1 MAVFRIEKNRNYTVM
16 SNVHL
21 KDRGISLKAKG
32 LLSVI
37 LSLPEDWNYTTR
49 GLAAICKEGV
59 DSIGAALREL
69 ESAGYL
75 IRHRLRD
82 KGGRIS
88 DTEYIVY
95 ESPHKT
101 PEAASP
107 YTASPC
113 TENPYMVSLD
123 TATPR
128 TDAPDTENPAQLNTQ
143 VSNTYESNTQK
154 SNPDPIMIQ
163 RQRSQQ
169 SDTGVSDMDQIDARE
184 YRRTLAEVK
193 GQIEY
198 DALDTPHDHERLDEI
213 VEIMTETL
221 CSRRPYIKVAGENYP
236 AEVVKNRFK
245 KLSYHHIEY
254 VFLSLDKKHT
264 EVRNIRQYLMTT
276 LYHAPT
282 TMNNY
287 YDAEVRSAGI
297 LYPHAKD
304 LLADILPTRH
314 GCEQSTTAHIRRH
327 KVYRNQ
333 ECYADPTAGEALA
346 RIAREE
352 QLHAQAKRI
361 SEIKYKLAWTNPAFL
376 CPADHGRNCIGYQ
389 ENQQC

>member
-1 MAVFRIEKNRNYTVM
+1 MAVFRVEKNRNYTVM

-88 DTEYIVY
+88 DTEYVVY
-95 ESPHKT
+95 ESPHRE
-101 PEAASP
+101 PETEKP
-107 YTASPC
+107 DTDLPDTASPC
-113 TENPYMVSLD
+113 TENPYMVFPD
-123 TATPR
+123 
-128 TDAPDTENPAQLNTQ
+128 TDAPDTENPAQLNTH
-143 VSNTYESNTQK
+143 VSNTYETNTQK

-163 RQRSQQ
+163 KQRAQRA
-169 SDTGVSDMDQIDARE
+169 DTGMSDMDQMDARE

-193 GQIEY
+193 EQIEY
-198 DALDTPHDHERLDEI
+198 DALDTPYDHERLDEI

-221 CSRRPYIKVAGENYP
+221 CSRKPYIKVAGENYP
-236 AEVVKNRFK
+236 AEVVKSRFK

-282 TMNNY
+282 TMSNY
-287 YDAEVRSAGI
+287 FDAEVRSAGI
-297 LYPHAKD
+297 L
-304 LLADILPTRH
+304 
-314 GCEQSTTAHIRRH
+314 
-327 KVYRNQ
+327 
-333 ECYADPTAGEALA
+333 
-346 RIAREE
+346 
-352 QLHAQAKRI
+352 
-361 SEIKYKLAWTNPAFL
+361 
-376 CPADHGRNCIGYQ
+376 
-389 ENQQC
+389 

>member
-1 MAVFRIEKNRNYTVM
+1 MAIFRVAKTRDYTVM
-16 SNVHL
+16 SNYHL
-21 KDRGISLKAKG
+21 RDKNLTLKAKG
-32 LLSVI
+32 LLSLI

-75 IRHRLRD
+75 SRHRLRD
-82 KGGRIS
+82 KSGRIS
-88 DTEYIVY
+88 DTEYVVY
-95 ESPHKT
+95 ESPRKET
-101 PEAASP
+101 EADSP
-107 YTASPC
+107 DKVSQGTDGPDTDSPC
-113 TENPYMVSLD
+113 TENPYMVSPD

-154 SNPDPIMIQ
+154 SNSNPIMIQ
-163 RQRSQQ
+163 RQRAQQ
-169 SDTGVSDMDQIDARE
+169 ADTDMNDMDQMDARE

-193 GQIEY
+193 EQIEY
-198 DALDTPHDHERLDEI
+198 DALDTPYDHERLDEI

-221 CSRRPYIKVAGENYP
+221 CSRKPYIKVAGENYP
-236 AEVVKNRFK
+236 AEVVKSRFK

-282 TMNNY
+282 TMSNY
-287 YDAEVRSAGI
+287 FDAEVRSAGI
-297 LYPHAKD
+297 L
-304 LLADILPTRH
+304 
-314 GCEQSTTAHIRRH
+314 
-327 KVYRNQ
+327 
-333 ECYADPTAGEALA
+333 
-346 RIAREE
+346 
-352 QLHAQAKRI
+352 
-361 SEIKYKLAWTNPAFL
+361 
-376 CPADHGRNCIGYQ
+376 
-389 ENQQC
+389 

>member
-1 MAVFRIEKNRNYTVM
+1 MAVFRVEKNRNYTVM

-21 KDRGISLKAKG
+21 KDSGISLKAKG

-101 PEAASP
+101 PEADSS

-113 TENPYMVSLD
+113 TENPYMVS
-123 TATPR
+123 
-128 TDAPDTENPAQLNTQ
+128 PDTENPAQLNTQ

-154 SNPDPIMIQ
+154 SNPNPIMIQ
-163 RQRSQQ
+163 RQRAQQ
-169 SDTGVSDMDQIDARE
+169 ADTGMSDTDQIDARE

-193 GQIEY
+193 EQIEY

-236 AEVVKNRFK
+236 TEVVKSRFK

-282 TMNNY
+282 TMSNY
-287 YDAEVRSAGI
+287 YDAAVRSAGI
-297 LYPHAKD
+297 L
-304 LLADILPTRH
+304 
-314 GCEQSTTAHIRRH
+314 
-327 KVYRNQ
+327 
-333 ECYADPTAGEALA
+333 
-346 RIAREE
+346 
-352 QLHAQAKRI
+352 
-361 SEIKYKLAWTNPAFL
+361 
-376 CPADHGRNCIGYQ
+376 
-389 ENQQC
+389 

>member
-1 MAVFRIEKNRNYTVM
+1 MAIFRVAKTRDYTVM
-16 SNVHL
+16 SNYHL
-21 KDRGISLKAKG
+21 RDKNLTLKAKG
-32 LLSVI
+32 LLSLI

-75 IRHRLRD
+75 SRHRLRD
-82 KGGRIS
+82 KSGRIS
-88 DTEYIVY
+88 DTEYVVY
-95 ESPHKT
+95 ESPRKET
-101 PEAASP
+101 EADSP
-107 YTASPC
+107 DKVSQGTDGPDTDSPC
-113 TENPYMVSLD
+113 TENPYMVSPD

-154 SNPDPIMIQ
+154 SNSNPIMIQ
-163 RQRSQQ
+163 RQRAQQ
-169 SDTGVSDMDQIDARE
+169 ADTGMNDMDQMDARE

-193 GQIEY
+193 EQIEY
-198 DALDTPHDHERLDEI
+198 DALDTPYDHERLDEI

-221 CSRRPYIKVAGENYP
+221 CSRKPYIKVAGENYP
-236 AEVVKNRFK
+236 AEVVKSRFK

-282 TMNNY
+282 TMSNY
-287 YDAEVRSAGI
+287 FDAEVRSAGI
-297 LYPHAKD
+297 L
-304 LLADILPTRH
+304 
-314 GCEQSTTAHIRRH
+314 
-327 KVYRNQ
+327 
-333 ECYADPTAGEALA
+333 
-346 RIAREE
+346 
-352 QLHAQAKRI
+352 
-361 SEIKYKLAWTNPAFL
+361 
-376 CPADHGRNCIGYQ
+376 
-389 ENQQC
+389 

>member
-1 MAVFRIEKNRNYTVM
+1 MAVFRVEKNRNYTVM

-21 KDRGISLKAKG
+21 KDKGISLKAKG

-101 PEAASP
+101 PEADSP
-107 YTASPC
+107 Y
-113 TENPYMVSLD
+113 TENPYMVSPD
-123 TATPR
+123 TVTSR
-128 TDAPDTENPAQLNTQ
+128 TDAPYTEKPAQLNTQ

-163 RQRSQQ
+163 KQRSQQ
-169 SDTGVSDMDQIDARE
+169 ADTGMSDMDQMDARE

-193 GQIEY
+193 EQIEY

-236 AEVVKNRFK
+236 AEVVKSQFK

-282 TMNNY
+282 TMSNY

-297 LYPHAKD
+297 L
-304 LLADILPTRH
+304 
-314 GCEQSTTAHIRRH
+314 
-327 KVYRNQ
+327 
-333 ECYADPTAGEALA
+333 
-346 RIAREE
+346 
-352 QLHAQAKRI
+352 
-361 SEIKYKLAWTNPAFL
+361 
-376 CPADHGRNCIGYQ
+376 
-389 ENQQC
+389 